1 MLKTIVDYKRKE
13 IKESKA
19 SLSLSELKK
28 RLNDI
33 NQGTRDFKKALLGNK
48 RGTRIIA
55 EIKKASPSK
64 GIICKNFNPI
74 DIAKTYEDNGAIAI
88 SVLTEKRY
96 FQGDLKFISLIKKK
110 VSIPL
115 LRKDFIIDSYQIY
128 ETRLVGGDAV
138 LLIVSILDHIQLK
151 DLISLTRE
159 LGMECLVEVHSD
171 SEMDMALKSDCS
183 IIGINNRDLKTFKT
197 DINTTLRL
205 IKRVPN
211 NRIVISESGIERRED
226 IELLKDAGVH
236 AFLIGE
242 TLMKENNI
250 AYKLSSLID
259 NP

>member
-74 DIAKTYEDNGAIAI
+74 DIAKTCQDNGAIAI

-96 FQGDLKFISLIKKK
+96 FQGDLKFISLIKK
-110 VSIPL
+110 
-115 LRKDFIIDSYQIY
+115 
-128 ETRLVGGDAV
+128 RLV
-138 LLIVSILDHIQLK
+138 SH
-151 DLISLTRE
+151 
-159 LGMECLVEVHSD
+159 
-171 SEMDMALKSDCS
+171 
-183 IIGINNRDLKTFKT
+183 
-197 DINTTLRL
+197 
-205 IKRVPN
+205 
-211 NRIVISESGIERRED
+211 
-226 IELLKDAGVH
+226 
-236 AFLIGE
+236 
-242 TLMKENNI
+242 
-250 AYKLSSLID
+250 Y
-259 NP
+259 